1 MTQDLK
7 FLLAKELGW
16 SVADMLPLSGHEII
30 GLTKRVLEWK
40 KNNPM
45 ICPFMTKRK

>member
-16 SVADMLPLSGHEII
+16 SVADML